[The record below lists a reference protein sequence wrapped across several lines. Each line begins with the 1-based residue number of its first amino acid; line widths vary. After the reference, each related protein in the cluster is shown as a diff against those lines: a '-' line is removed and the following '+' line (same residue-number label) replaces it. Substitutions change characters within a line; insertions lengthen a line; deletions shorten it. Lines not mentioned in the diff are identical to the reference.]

1 MVETGL
7 IFSRNKTLSLQKLLM
22 TTKIDDNK
30 TPLFDKELFLAISN
44 GSHKAFSQFLDT
56 YKKHVYSF
64 LYDRLRSHDATEELV
79 QVVFVKIWENRAT
92 INHELSPN
100 AYLFTIA
107 KNCAF
112 DVLRQRAYKLL
123 LEKQLIE
130 NSNIIEDGETPLIDK
145 DLKRHID
152 SLINNIPERRREIF
166 KLRYEEELSY
176 KEIAEQ
182 LNISIGTVQT
192 QVERT
197 LNYLRQQ
204 LGKELWAVTLPLI
217 TFFSILKI

>member
-1 MVETGL
+1 MAT
-7 IFSRNKTLSLQKLLM
+7 NKN
-22 TTKIDDNK
+22 DNK
-30 TPLFDKELFLAISN
+30 NLLSDKQLFLAISKGN
-44 GSHKAFSQFLDT
+44 HEAFSQFVDI
-56 YKKHVYSF
+56 YKKHVYGF
-64 LYDRLRSHDATEELV
+64 LYDRLRSHEATEELV

-100 AYLFTIA
+100 AYVFTIA

-130 NSNIIEDGETPLIDK
+130 SSNIIEDGETPLIDQ
-145 DLKRHID
+145 DLKRHIE
-152 SLINNIPERRREIF
+152 SLITHIPERRREIF

-197 LNYLRQQ
+197 LNYLRKQ

-217 TFFSILKI
+217 TFFSILKG